1 MYLGNVSNLF
11 LLTLSSATSER
22 PCQVWGAGGGAPG
35 APPIYL
41 GSGAKFSP
49 KIMFPWKVPSI
60 PTHLTLFQNF
70 FSITPPKNSENWN
83 STEKL
88 LKMVKIFKICNF
100 WAISTCNTSK
110 KRIFHIEFIFK
121 QKKYGLF
128 EKKAKNLNF
137 FNFFSK
143 FILTSWLWL
152 QIFQICGKNFQN
164 WVALFFGKVLKI
176 KVTKG
181 ELLISNC
188 VEMVDQYVLGGAG
201 GDPPPHWLGLRHSS
215 AQRLIFLT
223 SDLVQKVLE

>member
-1 MYLGNVSNLF
+1 MSPFGSLWHPLSSLGFFGSF
-11 LLTLSSATSER
+11 GSWQIFLTLISATSER
-22 PCQVWGAGGGAPG
+22 PCQVRGGAPG

-83 STEKL
+83 YTEKS
-88 LKMVKIFKICNF
+88 LKMVEIFKICNF

-121 QKKYGLF
+121 QKKYDLL
-128 EKKAKNLNF
+128 EKKAKN
-137 FNFFSK
+137 FNFSISFSK
-143 FILTSWLWL
+143 FILTSWLRL
-152 QIFQICGKNFQN
+152 QIFQNFGKNFQN

-181 ELLISNC
+181 ELVISNH
-188 VEMVDQYVLGGAG
+188 VEMADQYLLGGARG
-201 GDPPPHWLGLRHSS
+201 APPR
-215 AQRLIFLT
+215 T
-223 SDLVQKVLE
+223 D

>member
-1 MYLGNVSNLF
+1 MRRLRGL
-11 LLTLSSATSER
+11 AR
-22 PCQVWGAGGGAPG
+22 CGGGAPG

-121 QKKYGLF
+121 QKKVWFIRKKSKKFKFFQFLF
-128 EKKAKNLNF
+128 QNLNF
-137 FNFFSK
+137 FNFF
-143 FILTSWLWL
+143 
-152 QIFQICGKNFQN
+152 FQN
-164 WVALFFGKVLKI
+164 LYWPVGFDCKFFKFAVKI
-176 KVTKG
+176 FKT
-181 ELLISNC
+181 E
-188 VEMVDQYVLGGAG
+188 
-201 GDPPPHWLGLRHSS
+201 WLY
-215 AQRLIFLT
+215 FLERFW
-223 SDLVQKVLE
+223 K